1 MGCLKL
7 LEVLRI
13 PERFIEYKS
22 LNPLTIGTTFMQS
35 EKQLE
40 PKEVDIPN
48 DLSDFPDELDR
59 PKKSVVG
66 RWGWRI
72 AILLIV
78 VAVSGGGYYAY
89 TQITSPANNQAT
101 RKRDRLIAIK
111 RVDLPIIVTAN
122 GTVQPEKSINVSPKS
137 SGKLKS
143 LLVKEGD
150 TVKMGQILAYMD
162 ESNTIGQ
169 VTQADGQLA
178 SAQASL
184 ELLRAGNRV
193 QDIAQA
199 QANLTNAQA
208 TLEQSDI
215 VFRQNQQLYKEGAIA
230 SRDLDASR
238 TTMEANLAKV
248 TQARAALSL
257 QQAGSRPEEI
267 DRAEAQVVAAV
278 GSLQSV
284 QSQLEDTVIRAPF
297 DGLVTRKYADPGA
310 FVTPT
315 TSGSSVSS
323 ATASS
328 ILALASNNQVLA
340 NVAEAN
346 IAQIAVGQEVSIQ
359 VDAFPNKKFLGRVV
373 SISPQA
379 IVTQN
384 VTSFE
389 VKAEITSQDKKLL
402 RSGMNASLEFKAGLI
417 KDVLVVPTVAIV
429 RQQGSTGVYV
439 KTDQSET
446 PVFTQIETGVT
457 VDDKTE
463 IKSGLTGNEK
473 LFVSFPEG
481 SRPKTDPRGIP
492 GLSPAPQRSRG

>member
-1 MGCLKL
+1 
-7 LEVLRI
+7 
-13 PERFIEYKS
+13 
-22 LNPLTIGTTFMQS
+22 MQS
-35 EKQLE
+35 EKKLE
-40 PKEVDIPN
+40 TKEVDIPDN
-48 DLSDFPDELDR
+48 LSDFQDELDR
-59 PKKSVVG
+59 PKKSFIG

-72 AILLIV
+72 AMLLLL
-78 VAVSGGGYYAY
+78 VAVGGGGYYAY
-89 TQITSPANNQAT
+89 TQLTAPANNQAT
-101 RKRDRLIAIK
+101 RKRDRLISIK

-137 SGKLKS
+137 SGRLKS
-143 LLVKEGD
+143 LLVKEGE
-150 TVKMGQILAYMD
+150 TVKTGQILAYMD

-238 TTMEANLAKV
+238 TAMEANHAKV
-248 TQARAALSL
+248 TQGKAALSL

-267 DRAEAQVVAAV
+267 DRAEAQVVAAA
-278 GSLQSV
+278 GSLQNV

-346 IAQIAVGQEVSIQ
+346 IAQIAIGQEVSIL
-359 VDAFPNKKFLGRVV
+359 VDAFPNQKFRGRVV

-402 RSGMNASLEFKAGLI
+402 RSGMNVSLEFKAGLL

-429 RQQGSTGVYV
+429 REKGRTGVYV

-481 SRPKTDPRGIP
+481 SRPKSEPRGIP
-492 GLSPAPQRSRG
+492 GLSPSPQRSRG